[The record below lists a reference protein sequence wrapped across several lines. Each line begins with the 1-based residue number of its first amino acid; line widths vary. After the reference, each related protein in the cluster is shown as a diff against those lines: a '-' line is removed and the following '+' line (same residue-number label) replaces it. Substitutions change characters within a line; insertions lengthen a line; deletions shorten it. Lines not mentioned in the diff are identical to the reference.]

1 MKTFTTPGAT
11 SVDQEV
17 NVVAQ
22 LLKRADEAPDHPA
35 LSYREGDTFVDVST
49 SDMWEMV
56 RDLAAGLV
64 AAGVSKGDRV
74 ALHSGTRIEFT
85 YFDYAIWAAGAATT
99 TIYETSSV
107 EQVKWILSDSGC
119 VALISE
125 NSETYRVYQE
135 VAETIPACANAFVID
150 NGAVEKLRSMATDAT
165 RAEVDSRV
173 SNIAHNDLATLVYTS
188 GTTGMP
194 KGCELTHLNFAWEV
208 TQVEGSLA
216 ELVGEGNRT
225 LMFLPLAHIFAR
237 LV

>member
-11 SVDQEV
+11 PVDQQV

-22 LLKRADEAPDHPA
+22 LLERVDETPDHPA
-35 LSYREGDTFVDVST
+35 LSYREGDAFVDVST
-49 SDMWEMV
+49 ADMWEIV

-64 AAGVSKGDRV
+64 ASGVNKGDRV

-125 NSETYRVYQE
+125 SAETHSVYQE
-135 VAETIPACANAFVID
+135 VADTLPECANVFVID
-150 NGAVEKLRSMATDAT
+150 DGAVETLRSMATETT
-165 RAEVDSRV
+165 RVEVDSR
-173 SNIAHNDLATLVYTS
+173 IANVAHSDLATLVYTS

-194 KGCELTHLNFAWEV
+194 RAVN
-208 TQVEGSLA
+208 S
-216 ELVGEGNRT
+216 
-225 LMFLPLAHIFAR
+225 PI
-237 LV
+237 